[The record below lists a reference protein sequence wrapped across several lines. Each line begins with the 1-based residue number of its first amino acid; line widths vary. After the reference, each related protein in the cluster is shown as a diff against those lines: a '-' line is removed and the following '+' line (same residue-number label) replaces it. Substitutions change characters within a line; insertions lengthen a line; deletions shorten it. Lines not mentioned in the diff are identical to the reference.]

1 MVLSVGTVK
10 KAEHWRID
18 AFELSCWRRLLRVP
32 WNVRRS
38 NQSILREISLE
49 YSLEG
54 LMLKLKLQYLGHL
67 MWRTDSLEKNLMLG
81 KTEGRRRR
89 GRQDKMVGWHHR
101 LDGHELEQAPRIGD
115 GEGGLACCS
124 PWSYKESNTTK
135 WLNWI
140 ELEVIIKHILIFYHF
155 SCSNQWKIIIWNNSL
170 INHSIKNLR
179 VIEWLRTRQNLQC
192 FSELGDAW
200 LLKSRGY
207 DLRAWASLS
216 RFERHLY
223 IEGETS

>member
-1 MVLSVGTVK
+1 MWELDCEEGWVPKNWCIWTVVLEKTLESP
-10 KAEHWRID
+10 
-18 AFELSCWRRLLRVP
+18 LLCKEIQPVHSERD
-32 WNVRRS
+32 
-38 NQSILREISLE
+38 QSWVFI
-49 YSLEG
+49 G
-54 LMLKLKLQYLGHL
+54 
-67 MWRTDSLEKNLMLG
+67 RTDAEAETPIFWPPDVKNWLIWKDPDAGKDWRQEEKRT
-81 KTEGRRRR
+81 TEGE
-89 GRQDKMVGWHHR
+89 MVGWHHR